1 MNEGNIRTLTKELL
15 DYLRISDSEF
25 KPDLTNKI
33 CMLVQR
39 FAPDKRWHLDSLMQ
53 VQRTSHTRQSRM
65 VAKTCADTPS
75 STMAARLAWHNVLHP
90 IIEERRGISSPA
102 VAQAV
107 QIPSRSHRIVAGS
120 CTCACVCSTIC
131 MTREVTWL
139 LTYGWA

>member
-53 VQRTSHTRQSRM
+53 VRIQTIGIYTLFIRCDMRQST
-65 VAKTCADTPS
+65 VA
-75 STMAARLAWHNVLHP
+75 NVDCH
-90 IIEERRGISSPA
+90 I
-102 VAQAV
+102 
-107 QIPSRSHRIVAGS
+107 
-120 CTCACVCSTIC
+120 
-131 MTREVTWL
+131 
-139 LTYGWA
+139 